1 MWRDAVKFSGWLV
14 VVAGCGVR
22 ALDPVVSNPPPDGGA
37 GGAPSTS
44 RDAGPAIL
52 PPAPLTC
59 WSSQLPAQVQPLNPQ
74 AGVED
79 LCRTSDLTTAWTYP
93 SDPDPSADG
102 RANIVGRWA
111 DCSGAFGFAPVQH
124 DGVEFGANGRWRLL
138 AADQVGVLSG
148 MTGSG
153 TTGYYYL
160 LGTGQLDVADE
171 FASGGRVFF
180 VTFAP
185 GMDTIRFGDG
195 SGNAGSIYA
204 RARPSSQN
212 GNDNPPSISDGRCTM
227 VGTWDVPAN
236 NGPPGAPAVWGW
248 SRRTCAGP
256 TSSASRASRTTW
268 TCRATIAG
276 VSITPPTWSSC
287 GGCTRTWAK
296 GRSAFTRCWL
306 PPSPGAWI
314 VTKSPRL
321 NTSSSSTSSTFHF
334 LTNSMFGYGS

>member
-153 TTGYYYL
+153 TIGYYYL

-236 NGPPGAPAVWGW
+236 NGPPGAPAATFAFDG
-248 SRRTCAGP
+248 AGNF
-256 TSSASRASRTTW
+256 
-268 TCRATIAG
+268 
-276 VSITPPTWSSC
+276 V
-287 GGCTRTWAK
+287 GGPL
-296 GRSAFTRCWL
+296 G
-306 PPSPGAWI
+306 
-314 VTKSPRL
+314 
-321 NTSSSSTSSTFHF
+321 
-334 LTNSMFGYGS
+334 